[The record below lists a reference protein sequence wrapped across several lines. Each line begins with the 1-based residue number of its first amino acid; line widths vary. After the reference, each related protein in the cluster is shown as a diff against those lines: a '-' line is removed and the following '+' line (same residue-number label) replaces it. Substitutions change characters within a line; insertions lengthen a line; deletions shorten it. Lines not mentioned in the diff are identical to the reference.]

1 MELIRGVSGVRGIV
15 GKTLTQEVVT
25 EYANGFSRI
34 QSDKSPM
41 LIGRDSRA
49 HGKSLAKNII
59 EKLISSGRDVMDYG
73 IIPTPTAQFLIQNEG
88 FCGGIVITASH
99 NPSNWNGLKF
109 IDQDGCFLDSNKNQ
123 SLFNLVD
130 NPSKIECLNLGK
142 YKSIVNGYDKHIDH
156 TLKLS
161 CIDIERIKIKKYKVV
176 VDAVNGAA
184 SVALPK
190 MLKRLGCEVFCIHC
204 NQNGLFPRGAE
215 PLAKNLKDL
224 SIAVKD
230 NKADI
235 GFATDP
241 DGDRLAIVDE
251 NGIPIGEEYTLT
263 ICADSFLKTKNND
276 IKNIVTNLS
285 TTSALDRVANKYGV
299 NVLRTSVGEINV
311 VNKMK
316 EVGSV
321 FGGEG
326 NGGVIFSESHYG
338 RDAIVAA
345 SLFLNG
351 MSCSTM
357 KVSEIFKSMPQYYM
371 KKEKLDLYHIEPDL
385 ALKNIKKVIKTES
398 NELDGL
404 KLIWKDS
411 WVHVRKSNTEPI
423 LRIYAEAPSEDEVD
437 RLIFMIESIVLK
449 TKII

>member
-1 MELIRGVSGVRGIV
+1 MKLIRGVSGVRGIV
-15 GKTLTQEVVT
+15 GKTLTKEVVA
-25 EYANGFSRI
+25 EYANGFSKI
-34 QSDKSPM
+34 QPDKFPM
-41 LIGRDSRA
+41 LIARDSRT
-49 HGKSLAKNII
+49 HGKSLAKNIVEI
-59 EKLISSGRDVMDYG
+59 LISSGRDVMDYG

-109 IDQDGCFLDSNKNQ
+109 IDQDGCFLDNKKNQ

-130 NPSKIECLNLGK
+130 NPSKIVHLNLGK
-142 YKSIVNGYDKHIDH
+142 YKSFINGFDKHIKH
-156 TLKLS
+156 TLTLS
-161 CIDIERIKIKKYKVV
+161 CIDTKRIKNNKYKVV

-184 SVALPK
+184 SIALPK
-190 MLKRLGCEVFCIHC
+190 MLKNLGCEVICIHC
-204 NQNGLFPRGAE
+204 KQDGLFPRGAE

-224 SIAVKD
+224 SGAVKN

-241 DGDRLAIVDE
+241 DGDRLAIIDE
-251 NGIPIGEEYTLT
+251 NGIPIGEEYTLPM
-263 ICADSFLKTKNND
+263 CADSFLNTKNNG

-285 TTSALDRVANKYGV
+285 TTLALDRVAAQYGV
-299 NVLRTSVGEINV
+299 NVLRTAVGEINV

-326 NGGVIFSESHYG
+326 NGGVIVSESHYG

-351 MSCSTM
+351 MANSNM
-357 KVSEIFKSMPQYYM
+357 KVSEMFKSMPLYYM
-371 KKEKLDLYHIEPDL
+371 KKEKLDLHDIDSGL
-385 ALKNIKKVIKTES
+385 ALKNIKKVVKAES

-404 KLIWKDS
+404 KLIWEDS

-423 LRIYAEAPSEDEVD
+423 LRIYAEAPTEKEVD
-437 RLIFMIESIVLK
+437 RLIFMIKSIALK
-449 TKII
+449 A